1 MGPFDLRRQ
10 RQRQQTLDRIAR
22 SPDTP
27 DNMRELYQQL
37 ADAVTFD
44 PEEYERRVRELYG
57 QLRRAL

>member
-1 MGPFDLRRQ
+1 MGPFDLQRQ

>member
-1 MGPFDLRRQ
+1 MGPFNLQRQ

-27 DNMRELYQQL
+27 DDMRELYQQL